1 MNNEDKSKNHL
12 IFKSSNNINKMN
24 ARNNTSK
31 AFNNQKYKVGPDYK
45 NEFFSLRLVK
55 LNDSEDK
62 SNKKIVS
69 QKESIT

>member
-24 ARNNTSK
+24 ARNNTPK